1 MVIGGGFGFL
11 SSVVVVV
18 LAAPEAATLLSNA
31 TGGTVVYLKGK
42 GVDGRCDRRQHTCT
56 DYATR

>member
-1 MVIGGGFGFL
+1 MVIGSGFGFL

-31 TGGTVVYLKGK
+31 TGGTVIYLKGK
-42 GVDGRCDRRQHTCT
+42 GVGGPCR
-56 DYATR
+56 